1 MCRTVNRCETAFCT
15 GLLTADRVLLE
26 RGVQLPLQPAAVS
39 QQAPVLPERLKLGR
53 FFEVTQEQAAQLIE
67 VGLANREAAAEQRT
81 QEPAPTP

>member
-1 MCRTVNRCETAFCT
+1 MMGSRVS
-15 GLLTADRVLLE
+15 GLGAIESNTLCSREFIYPIEFDTRQSTE
-26 RGVQLPLQPAAVS
+26 GCG
-39 QQAPVLPERLKLGR
+39 LGR